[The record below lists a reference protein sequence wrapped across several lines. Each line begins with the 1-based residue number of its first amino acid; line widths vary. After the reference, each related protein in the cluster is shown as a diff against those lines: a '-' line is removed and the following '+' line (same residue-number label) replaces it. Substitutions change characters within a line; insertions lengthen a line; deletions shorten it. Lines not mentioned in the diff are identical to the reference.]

1 MRAASAHAPDNRD
14 EATNCTITVMSDL
27 GFNRRACVALSGLVL
42 SAAPA
47 LGLDADDLLNFSWGR
62 LSLKPQ
68 LDLTE
73 MYTDNLAFGNNDATL
88 SQIYRPLLGFN
99 PAGTP
104 ILGPATTNNVVVRP
118 KESDL
123 VTTISPGARLDFGA
137 GGGNLLSLELVHDQ
151 ITNLEHSDAD
161 TSQEHIL
168 FRAELERSRFKLSG
182 RSQLAYLS
190 SFLGG
195 AQFVGETTGT
205 LIKRRLW
212 SDDYKLTYDSSGKTD
227 IYISASNYETD
238 YDKGTRLFDYNTWKA
253 SLGTS
258 YKMTAKVAL
267 FSEGHYGQTAVN
279 PNTTAQAKG
288 PHSTFYGG
296 YVGFRGEF
304 TAKITGTVKV
314 GYETREFPGTGTAT
328 GAGTPAVEAT
338 VSYIPRPKTQ
348 LLLNYSRR
356 TDVSSQLGSQ
366 VLTYDSLGITV
377 AQALGNR
384 GKWSIQGNTSLNN
397 AVYGDI
403 PTTVPVLARDASGQ
417 VIFDR
422 VGNATYRGVPGNVG
436 RSDRTLSTGVGI
448 IYQPFLWLSGTLTY
462 QYENYSL
469 DFKDAA
475 YASLHPLIPYD
486 NHMVALRVAIGF

>member
-1 MRAASAHAPDNRD
+1 MRRTIGTKQTD
-14 EATNCTITVMSDL
+14 CTITVMIDL

-73 MYTDNLAFGNNDATL
+73 MYTDNLAFGNNDATS

-99 PAGTP
+99 PIGTP
-104 ILGPATTNNVVVRP
+104 IFGPATTNNVVIRR

-123 VTTISPGARLDFGA
+123 VTTLSPGARLDFGA
-137 GGGNLLSLELVHDQ
+137 GVGNLLSLEVVHDQ
-151 ITNLEHSDAD
+151 IANLDHSDAD

-182 RSQLAYLS
+182 KSQLAYLS

-227 IYISASNYETD
+227 VYLGASNSETD
-238 YDKGTRLFDYNTWKA
+238 FDRGTRLFDYNTWRI

-258 YKMTAKVAL
+258 YKMSAKVAL

-279 PNTTAQAKG
+279 PNVSTQAKG
-288 PHSTFYGG
+288 PHSSFYGG

-304 TAKITGTVKV
+304 TAKISGTVKV
-314 GYETREFPGTGTAT
+314 GYETREFAGAGSAG
-328 GAGTPAVEAT
+328 GAGTPAVEAS

-348 LLLNYSRR
+348 LQLNYSRR
-356 TDVSSQLGSQ
+356 TDVSSQLGAQ
-366 VLTYDSLGITV
+366 GITYDSVGITV
-377 AQALGNR
+377 AQAVGNR
-384 GKWSIQGNTSLNN
+384 GKWSIQGNANLNN
-397 AVYGDI
+397 SVFGDL
-403 PTTVPVLARDASGQ
+403 PTTVPVLATDASGQ

-422 VGNATYRGVPGNVG
+422 FGNATYRGVPGNVG
-436 RSDRTLSTGVGI
+436 RSDRTLSTGLGI
-448 IYQPFLWLSGTLTY
+448 IYQPFLWLSGTFSY
-462 QYENYSL
+462 QYESYSL

-475 YASLHPLIPYD
+475 YASIHPLIPYE
-486 NHMVALRVAIGF
+486 NHVVALRVAIGF